1 MHQKINPSWS
11 QFDTDTSLLD
21 MTSGRRF
28 MKVWS
33 DQKLFE
39 VRDLFGKLRYS
50 GHDRQEKIT
59 VSMKHGNGGT
69 GTRDQNWQH
78 GP

>member
-1 MHQKINPSWS
+1 MRN
-11 QFDTDTSLLD
+11 
-21 MTSGRRF
+21 
-28 MKVWS
+28 
-33 DQKLFE
+33 LFGMPA
-39 VRDLFGKLRYS
+39 DLFGKLRYS